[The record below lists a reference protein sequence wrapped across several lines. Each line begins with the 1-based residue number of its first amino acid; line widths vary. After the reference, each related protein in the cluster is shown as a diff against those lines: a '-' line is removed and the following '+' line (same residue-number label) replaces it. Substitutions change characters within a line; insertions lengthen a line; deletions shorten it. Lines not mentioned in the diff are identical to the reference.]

1 MSLFKDVNV
10 VQYHVSDWERAKQ
23 FYTDVLG
30 WPVAFLS
37 DEAGWMEFGEE
48 GKTHLAINRWEEST
62 PVPAGQGGALAVLTV
77 EDAAGTV
84 AALRARGVRCDD
96 AVDHSRHG
104 GLRRV
109 LRSRR
114 QPRTVCLIPAR
125 HVAVHSAWR

>member
-23 FYTDVLG
+23 FYAEVLG

-62 PVPAGQGGALAVLTV
+62 PVPAGLGGALAVLTV

-96 AVDHSRHG
+96 AVVIPGMVAYGAFYDPDG
-104 GLRRV
+104 NRV
-109 LRSRR
+109 QFASS
-114 QPRTVCLIPAR
+114 PPGM
-125 HVAVHSAWR
+125 

>member
-62 PVPAGQGGALAVLTV
+62 PVPAGLGGALAVLTV

-84 AALRARGVRCDD
+84 AALRSRGVRCDD
-96 AVDHSRHG
+96 AVVIPGMVAYGAFYDPDGNRVQFASSPP
-104 GLRRV
+104 GL
-109 LRSRR
+109 
-114 QPRTVCLIPAR
+114 
-125 HVAVHSAWR
+125 

>member
-23 FYTDVLG
+23 FYTDVMG

-37 DEAGWMEFGEE
+37 DEAGWMEFGVE

-62 PVPAGQGGALAVLTV
+62 PVPAGLGGALAVLTV

-96 AVDHSRHG
+96 AVVIPGMVAYGAFYDPDG
-104 GLRRV
+104 NRV
-109 LRSRR
+109 QFASS
-114 QPRTVCLIPAR
+114 PPGA
-125 HVAVHSAWR
+125 

>member
-10 VQYHVSDWERAKQ
+10 VQYHVTQWERAKQ

-62 PVPAGQGGALAVLTV
+62 PVPAGLGGALAVLTV

-96 AVDHSRHG
+96 AVVIPGMVAYGAFYDPDGNRVQFVSSPP
-104 GLRRV
+104 GL
-109 LRSRR
+109 
-114 QPRTVCLIPAR
+114 
-125 HVAVHSAWR
+125 

>member
-10 VQYHVSDWERAKQ
+10 VQHHVSNWERAKQ

-62 PVPAGQGGALAVLTV
+62 PVPAGLGGALAVLTV

-96 AVDHSRHG
+96 AVVIPGMVAYGAFYDPDGNRVQFASSPP
-104 GLRRV
+104 GL
-109 LRSRR
+109 
-114 QPRTVCLIPAR
+114 
-125 HVAVHSAWR
+125 

>member
-10 VQYHVSDWERAKQ
+10 VQYYVSDWERAKQ

-48 GKTHLAINRWEEST
+48 GKTHLAINRWEG
-62 PVPAGQGGALAVLTV
+62 PAVLPPREGGALGVLTV
-77 EDAAGTV
+77 EDAGATV

-96 AVDHSRHG
+96 AVIIPGMVAYGAFYDPDG
-104 GLRRV
+104 NRV
-109 LRSRR
+109 QFAST
-114 QPRTVCLIPAR
+114 PPA
-125 HVAVHSAWR
+125 A

>member
-10 VQYHVSDWERAKQ
+10 VQYHVTQWERAKQ
-23 FYTDVLG
+23 FYMDVLG

-62 PVPAGQGGALAVLTV
+62 PVPAGLGGALAVLTV
-77 EDAAGTV
+77 EDAARTV

-96 AVDHSRHG
+96 AVVIPGMVAYGAFYDPDGNRVQFASSPP
-104 GLRRV
+104 GL
-109 LRSRR
+109 
-114 QPRTVCLIPAR
+114 
-125 HVAVHSAWR
+125 

>member
-10 VQYHVSDWERAKQ
+10 VQYHVTQWERAKQ

-62 PVPAGQGGALAVLTV
+62 PVPAGLGGALAVLTV
-77 EDAAGTV
+77 EDAARTV

-96 AVDHSRHG
+96 AVVIPGMVAYGAFYDPDGNRVQFASSPP
-104 GLRRV
+104 GL
-109 LRSRR
+109 
-114 QPRTVCLIPAR
+114 
-125 HVAVHSAWR
+125 

>member
-10 VQYHVSDWERAKQ
+10 VQYHVTQWERAKQ

-62 PVPAGQGGALAVLTV
+62 PVPAGLGGALAVLTV
-77 EDAAGTV
+77 EDAARTV

-96 AVDHSRHG
+96 AVVIPGMVAYGAFYDPDG
-104 GLRRV
+104 NRV
-109 LRSRR
+109 QFASS
-114 QPRTVCLIPAR
+114 Q
-125 HVAVHSAWR
+125 SGM

>member
-77 EDAAGTV
+77 EDAAGAVT
-84 AALRARGVRCDD
+84 ALRARGVRCDD
-96 AVDHSRHG
+96 AVVIPGMVAYGAFYDPDGNRVQFASSPP
-104 GLRRV
+104 GL
-109 LRSRR
+109 
-114 QPRTVCLIPAR
+114 
-125 HVAVHSAWR
+125 

>member
-10 VQYHVSDWERAKQ
+10 VQYHVTQWERAKQ

-62 PVPAGQGGALAVLTV
+62 PVPAGLGGALAVLTV

-96 AVDHSRHG
+96 AVIIPGMVAYGAFYDPDGNRVQFASSPP
-104 GLRRV
+104 GL
-109 LRSRR
+109 
-114 QPRTVCLIPAR
+114 
-125 HVAVHSAWR
+125 

>member
-1 MSLFKDVNV
+1 MSLFRDVNV
-10 VQYHVSDWERAKQ
+10 VQYHVTQWERAKQ

-77 EDAAGTV
+77 DDAAATV

-96 AVDHSRHG
+96 AVVIPGMVAYGAFYDPDGNRVQFASSPP
-104 GLRRV
+104 GL
-109 LRSRR
+109 
-114 QPRTVCLIPAR
+114 
-125 HVAVHSAWR
+125 

>member
-10 VQYHVSDWERAKQ
+10 VQYHVTQWERAKQ

-62 PVPAGQGGALAVLTV
+62 PVPAGLGGALAVLTV

-96 AVDHSRHG
+96 AVVIPGMVAYGAFYDPDGNRVQFASSPP
-104 GLRRV
+104 GL
-109 LRSRR
+109 
-114 QPRTVCLIPAR
+114 
-125 HVAVHSAWR
+125 

>member
-62 PVPAGQGGALAVLTV
+62 PVPAGLGGALAVLTV

-96 AVDHSRHG
+96 AVVIPGMVAYGAFYDPDGNRVQFASSPP
-104 GLRRV
+104 GL
-109 LRSRR
+109 
-114 QPRTVCLIPAR
+114 
-125 HVAVHSAWR
+125 